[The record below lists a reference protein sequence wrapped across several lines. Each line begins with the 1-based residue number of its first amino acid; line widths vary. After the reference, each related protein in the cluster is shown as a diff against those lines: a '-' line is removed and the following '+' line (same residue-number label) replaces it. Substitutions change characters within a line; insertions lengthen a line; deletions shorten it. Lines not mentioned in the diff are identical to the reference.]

1 MLQRDV
7 SRSPFK
13 NPTKF
18 DSPSPD
24 RYNTQTK
31 VNNTSFIG
39 GTKFGSQQSYEAPES
54 VKDLTKYNANNKS
67 DSVFV
72 SNLPRDNLA
81 SVAKDAVISPGP
93 GSYVPL
99 DSMTKTG

>member
-1 MLQRDV
+1 M

-24 RYNTQTK
+24 HYNTQTK
-31 VNNTSFIG
+31 VNGTSFIG
-39 GTKFGSQQSYEAPES
+39 GTKFGSQKSYEAPES
-54 VKDLTKYNANNKS
+54 VKDLTKYNADNKS

-72 SNLPRDNLA
+72 SN
-81 SVAKDAVISPGP
+81 
-93 GSYVPL
+93 
-99 DSMTKTG
+99 